1 MKLLLYCNSWKFVA
15 VVIVFQEEEG
25 RRIVVIIEL
34 IVVVVC
40 VLIKYH
46 QSFLSNVLSIVFS
59 YCFCVSVIS
68 SHSAAERD
76 RTRAGQSS
84 VIEHE
89 VLLLQVVECC
99 DGSSSIQYQVD
110 KMFSSASNVKQ
121 NKTNR
126 IKKTE

>member
-1 MKLLLYCNSWKFVA
+1 MFLLNTVNRFYRTFYRSFSL
-15 VVIVFQEEEG
+15 IVF
-25 RRIVVIIEL
+25 VS
-34 IVVVVC
+34 
-40 VLIKYH
+40 
-46 QSFLSNVLSIVFS
+46 QSSAI
-59 YCFCVSVIS
+59 IS

-121 NKTNR
+121 NKT
-126 IKKTE
+126 TSHYSLSLLSLSSSLSA